1 MLAHGACGEG
11 YLSGSD
17 VTIRLKQPTRD
28 SRKTSRFPPS
38 EEGIASAWLCSHWGL
53 PGRRIA
59 ASAGGLLSHHF
70 TLALAGGIFLWPD
83 PAGCPAPGVARQCA
97 LWSTD
102 FPRNDRSPRN
112 LLANLADS

>member
-1 MLAHGACGEG
+1 MASSLLGLAPGGG
-11 YLSGSD
+11 YLAICI
-17 VTIRLKQPTRD
+17 T
-28 SRKTSRFPPS
+28 
-38 EEGIASAWLCSHWGL
+38 AN
-53 PGRRIA
+53 
-59 ASAGGLLSHHF
+59 AGGLLHHHF
-70 TLALAGGIFLWPD
+70 TLALAGGSFLWPD